1 MNHDTQTTR
10 KTMEND
16 LGYDPRLGRP
26 LGSAKEA
33 REVRERIK
41 ADNRKAAKRG
51 WATRRREAANLDRMI
66 ADAVARDNR

>member
-1 MNHDTQTTR
+1 M
-10 KTMEND
+10 
-16 LGYDPRLGRP
+16 GRP

>member
-1 MNHDTQTTR
+1 MNHDTKTTR

-26 LGSAKEA
+26 LGSKEA

>member
-1 MNHDTQTTR
+1 MNHDTKTTR

-16 LGYDPRLGRP
+16 PGYDPRLGRP

>member
-1 MNHDTQTTR
+1 MNHETKTMKR
-10 KTMEND
+10 TMENNQ
-16 LGYDPRLGRP
+16 GHDPRMGRP

-33 REVRERIK
+33 REVQERIK